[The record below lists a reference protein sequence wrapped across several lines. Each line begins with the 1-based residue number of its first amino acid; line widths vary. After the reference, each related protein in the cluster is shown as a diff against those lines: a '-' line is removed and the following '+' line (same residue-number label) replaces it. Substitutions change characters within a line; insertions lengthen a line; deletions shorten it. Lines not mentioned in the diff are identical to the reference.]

1 LPSGRF
7 DIVRVSPEQ
16 ASDMAGQLAEHE
28 LRSDWRA
35 CSQVLTTAGPFVA
48 LWIAAWASL
57 EVSYLLTLLLAIP
70 TGGFLV
76 RFFVLQHDCGH
87 RSLFRSPLANKVA
100 GRLIS
105 VLTFAPFD
113 QWRRNH
119 AVHHATSGNL
129 DRRGVGDITTLTV
142 DEYHGLSLIR
152 RLAYRA
158 YRNPVLMF
166 GLGGIYVILVKQ
178 RVPFGPRGRSRWW
191 WVSSQM
197 SNLAIALTISML
209 CWAIGLESFIKVHA
223 PVFLVYTTI
232 GIWLFF
238 AEHQF
243 QNTYWR
249 TDAQW
254 DFHEAGISG
263 SSYLTLPRPLQ
274 WLTANIGIHHVHHLN
289 PRIPNYRLQ
298 ECIRARPYLAETNQ
312 LTLRDAIWATRLAL
326 WDPNRMQLVGFR
338 DVAQTAPLSASV

>member
-1 LPSGRF
+1 LPS
-7 DIVRVSPEQ
+7 EQ
-16 ASDMAGQLAEHE
+16 FAGELAKELADHE
-28 LRSDWRA
+28 ARSDWRA
-35 CSQVLTTAGPFVA
+35 SVQVLTTAAAFVT
-48 LWIAAWASL
+48 LWVAAWSTL
-57 EVSYLLTLLLAIP
+57 EISYFLTLLLAIP
-70 TGGFLV
+70 TGAFLV

-87 RSLFRSPLANKVA
+87 RSLFRSRLANRVV

-142 DEYHGLSLIR
+142 EEYQALSPIR

-158 YRNPVLMF
+158 YRNPVVMF
-166 GLGGIYVILVKQ
+166 GLGGIYLILLKQ

-191 WVSSQM
+191 WVSSQV
-197 SNLAIALTISML
+197 SNLAIAVTISMV
-209 CWAIGLESFIKVHA
+209 CWTTGLESFVKVHA

-238 AEHQF
+238 TEHQF

-249 TDAQW
+249 SGAEW
-254 DFHEAGISG
+254 NFHEAGISG
-263 SSYLTLPRPLQ
+263 SSYLVLPRPLQ

-298 ECIRARPYLAETNQ
+298 ECVRARRYLAETNQ
-312 LTLRDAIWATRLAL
+312 LTFRDAIRATRLAL
-326 WDPNRMQLVGFR
+326 WDPNRKQLVGFR
-338 DVAQTAPLSASV
+338 DVV